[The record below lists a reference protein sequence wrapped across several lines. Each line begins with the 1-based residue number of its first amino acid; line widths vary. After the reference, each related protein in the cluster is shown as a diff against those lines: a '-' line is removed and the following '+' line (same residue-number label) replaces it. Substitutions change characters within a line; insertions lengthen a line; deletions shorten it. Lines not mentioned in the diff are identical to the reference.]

1 MESLE
6 MFIFSCIDIAPYR
19 RVFRKLCL
27 LLPMLLVKMPA
38 KYRMY
43 FGCKSFLFGATEWTT
58 KHSVLKGLSAANY
71 LSIPAG
77 KSFIDTQCIDFQSI
91 TLFLRR
97 ILQLCM

>member
-43 FGCKSFLFGATEWTT
+43 FGCKSFLFGATTTEWA

-71 LSIPAG
+71 LLIPAD
-77 KSFIDTQCIDFQSI
+77 KSFIDIQCIDF
-91 TLFLRR
+91 
-97 ILQLCM
+97 